1 MNKDTEEVLAIERG
15 FWTEAS
21 NREFYEEHLADSAIS
36 VMEPM
41 GAIEKRQALE
51 MTAPAPWDL
60 VEMRDV
66 IVRQVTPELIVL
78 AYHGAGRR
86 PTDGKPYQG
95 SIASAYA
102 KIDGR
107 WQLAMTSHQ
116 PWTPKPAKASKA

>member
-1 MNKDTEEVLAIERG
+1 MTNDTEEVLAIERG

-21 NREFYEEHLADSAIS
+21 NRRFYEEHLADAAIS

-41 GAIEKRQALE
+41 GVIEKRQTLE
-51 MTAPAPWDL
+51 MTAPSPWDH
-60 VEMRDV
+60 VEMCDV
-66 IVRQVTPELIVL
+66 VVRQVTPELIVL

-86 PTDGKPYQG
+86 PDGKPYQG

-107 WQLAMTSHQ
+107 WQLAMT
-116 PWTPKPAKASKA
+116 